1 MKKILVLI
9 ILLICMTQV
18 NVNASEPLKIIAR
31 PIEKVNFTPVSFKN
45 TENGLT
51 LAGILFTPREFNPE
65 GNYPAVVVAG
75 PMYSTKELPQS
86 IYAEM
91 LATHGYVTLVYDNS
105 TIGSSEGHPRALED
119 PELKG
124 SDARSAVSFLET
136 LPYINKSEI
145 AAVGICGSGSYI
157 PAGLINDSRVK
168 AIVSIVPFTIMDQI
182 ATETDEQLLK
192 DKADYEAGSEAKRLN
207 LIEPGSEGAAY
218 YLNPERGA
226 AANYVPCV
234 TWSQLSWHKFHPT
247 DIIKNL
253 HKPYLVI
260 TSENAFTRPGAEEMY
275 ANAPGPKEFHMV
287 KGASHFEMYDGEPY
301 VLENIDAIVN
311 FFNKYLVVK

>member
-1 MKKILVLI
+1 MKKILYLI
-9 ILLICMTQV
+9 LMIFATMQT
-18 NVNASEPLKIIAR
+18 NAAEPLKIIER
-31 PIEKVNFTPVSFKN
+31 PIEKVNFNPVSFKN
-45 TENGLT
+45 TENGLN
-51 LAGILFTPREFNPE
+51 LAGIIFTPRDFDALRK
-65 GNYPAVVVAG
+65 YPAVLVAG
-75 PMYSTKELPQS
+75 PMYSTKELSQS

-91 LATHGYVTLVYDNS
+91 LATHGYVTMVYDNS

-119 PELKG
+119 PVLKG
-124 SDARSAVSFLET
+124 SDTRCAAAYLASQ
-136 LPYINKSEI
+136 PYVNANEI

-157 PAGLINDSRVK
+157 PAGLIDDPVVK
-168 AIVSIVPFTIMDQI
+168 VIVSIVPFTIMDQI
-182 ATETDEQLLK
+182 KTESDEQLLK
-192 DKADYEAGSEAKRLN
+192 DKSDYEATGVAKRLN

-218 YLNPERGA
+218 YLNPKQGA

-247 DIIKNL
+247 EIIKGL

-260 TSENAFTRPGAEEMY
+260 TAENAFTRPGAEEMY

-301 VLENIDAIVN
+301 VLENIGVICN
-311 FFNKYLVVK
+311 FLNKYLIQK